1 MIRIAPGRQLR
12 WSPAWP
18 GEDASVLFDAAS
30 GDFWVLSAATRS
42 LLERVAAEPGLH
54 AEALCAAT
62 GMPPLAGD
70 ETLASLRAAG
80 LVAPVPPA
88 EGGPA

>member
-30 GDFWVLSAATRS
+30 GDFWVLGTDTRE
-42 LLERVAAEPGLH
+42 LLQAVAAAPGISAQALLQGGRW
-54 AEALCAAT
+54 AAQVLNPTLVSLSEAGILAVET
-62 GMPPLAGD
+62 GG
-70 ETLASLRAAG
+70 ES
-80 LVAPVPPA
+80 
-88 EGGPA
+88 